1 MGKIQI
7 NRRNNFTMV
16 SNHVL
21 RNENLSLKAKGLY
34 AYMWSLPDSWDYSVA
49 GLTKVLKEG
58 KSAINEALKELEH
71 EGYLVRTN
79 GDLYSLRFKDQDQL
93 EEISTMM
100 GIFLSGVI
108 GSPLV
113 LDGEPLNEDF

>member
-1 MGKIQI
+1 MDFKRDEKVPKGRLIP
-7 NRRNNFTMV
+7 MY
-16 SNHVL
+16 
-21 RNENLSLKAKGLY
+21 LS
-34 AYMWSLPDSWDYSVA
+34 DD
-49 GLTKVLKEG
+49 
-58 KSAINEALKELEH
+58 
-71 EGYLVRTN
+71 

-113 LDGEPLNEDF
+113 LDGDCLLYTSPSPRD

>member
-1 MGKIQI
+1 MDFKRDEKAPKGRLIP
-7 NRRNNFTMV
+7 MY
-16 SNHVL
+16 
-21 RNENLSLKAKGLY
+21 LS
-34 AYMWSLPDSWDYSVA
+34 DD
-49 GLTKVLKEG
+49 
-58 KSAINEALKELEH
+58 
-71 EGYLVRTN
+71 